1 MAITQSGLYLKTF
14 ADSLKV
20 TNSTPYTVVT
30 AASLKIALFDNTH
43 TPVFYSDQA
52 FAAAPFTTGQV
63 SGTGW
68 AAGGPLLSVAATG
81 NTSTAPTYAAQGS
94 TNFLMYD
101 MGDISQSGVTVSN
114 VVASVIYL
122 DAVSTAPAKPALVLT
137 WFGGGSYSPSN
148 GVFGI
153 TWDANGVYRIAT
165 A

>member
-52 FAAAPFTTGQV
+52 FAAAPFTTGHV
-63 SGTGW
+63 NGGGW
-68 AAGGPLLSVAATG
+68 VTDPLLSVAAVG

-94 TNFLMYD
+94 TDFLMYD
-101 MGDISQSGVTVSN
+101 MGDVSQSGVSVNN

-122 DAVSTAPAKPALVLT
+122 DAVATAPAKPALVLT
-137 WFGGGSYSPSN
+137 WFGGGSYSPSS

-153 TWDANGVYRIAT
+153 TWDANGVYRIQT